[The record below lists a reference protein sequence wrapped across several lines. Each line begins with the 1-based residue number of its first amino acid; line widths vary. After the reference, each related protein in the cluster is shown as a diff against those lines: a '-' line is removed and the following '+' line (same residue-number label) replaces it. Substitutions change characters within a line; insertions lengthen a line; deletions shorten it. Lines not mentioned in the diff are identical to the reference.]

1 MCAQIATL
9 FNSVAFWGIADCL
22 PVYLLDDA
30 LDYCIAVVSFVSL
43 ATWRQVSHLDKNC
56 YFRPSVTNNMDDAIT
71 DAATHVDV
79 TQTVPPKHQHV
90 HRLCVVRVII
100 LNA

>member
-30 LDYCIAVVSFVSL
+30 LDYCIAVG
-43 ATWRQVSHLDKNC
+43 Q
-56 YFRPSVTNNMDDAIT
+56 FRIA
-71 DAATHVDV
+71 
-79 TQTVPPKHQHV
+79 
-90 HRLCVVRVII
+90 RYVVQGV
-100 LNA
+100 AEHAPW

>member
-1 MCAQIATL
+1 
-9 FNSVAFWGIADCL
+9 
-22 PVYLLDDA
+22 
-30 LDYCIAVVSFVSL
+30 
-43 ATWRQVSHLDKNC
+43 
-56 YFRPSVTNNMDDAIT
+56 MDDAIT

-100 LNA
+100 LNAQLKYIFSIGHGGTSPY

>member
-1 MCAQIATL
+1 MCS
-9 FNSVAFWGIADCL
+9 NSYTIQFRCFLGIADCL

-43 ATWRQVSHLDKNC
+43 ATWCQVSLRCTLVKLL
-56 YFRPSVTNNMDDAIT
+56 FRPSVTNNMDDAIT

-79 TQTVPPKHQHV
+79 TQTVPPNTNMCIGYV
-90 HRLCVVRVII
+90 LFV
-100 LNA
+100 

>member
-30 LDYCIAVVSFVSL
+30 LDYCIAVVSFVSP
-43 ATWRQVSHLDKNC
+43 RYV
-56 YFRPSVTNNMDDAIT
+56 
-71 DAATHVDV
+71 
-79 TQTVPPKHQHV
+79 VPGVAEHAPW
-90 HRLCVVRVII
+90 
-100 LNA
+100 

>member
-43 ATWRQVSHLDKNC
+43 ATWCKVSLSMHLGNNC
-56 YFRPSVTNNMDDAIT
+56 Y
-71 DAATHVDV
+71 
-79 TQTVPPKHQHV
+79 
-90 HRLCVVRVII
+90 LGLLLLII
-100 LNA
+100 WTTL

>member
-1 MCAQIATL
+1 M
-9 FNSVAFWGIADCL
+9 
-22 PVYLLDDA
+22 YLLDDA

-43 ATWRQVSHLDKNC
+43 ATWCQVSLSMHLGKNC
-56 YFRPSVTNNMDDAIT
+56 YLGLLFTNNMDDAIT
-71 DAATHVDV
+71 DAATYVDV